1 MDATLSSIHPN
12 PRCRRTH
19 HISRSGRRTDV
30 GEDRPVTSKELAR
43 VTAALEKRGYKNV
56 HDVEVDDGRFEADAT
71 APAGYEVE
79 LELDMRSLKIVRE
92 HRN

>member
-1 MDATLSSIHPN
+1 MLHCPVFIRILAAVVLITQAAPAAEPTS
-12 PRCRRTH
+12 
-19 HISRSGRRTDV
+19 

-56 HDVEVDDGRFEADAT
+56 HDVEVDDGRFEAHAT

-79 LELDMRSLKIVRE
+79 LELDMSSLKIVRE